1 MNATDQVIKQ
11 YREQISDTDR
21 KILDALNQRIKLV
34 EKLKQYKAGQG
45 IGFLDPAQEDW
56 VLTFLTRSN
65 RGPLSDDGLRTIYK
79 VILDVVKGEVGE
91 RAQS

>member
-34 EKLKQYKAGQG
+34 EKLKAYKDSKG
-45 IGFLDPAQEDW
+45 IGFVDPAQEDW
-56 VLTFLTRSN
+56 VITFLSRSN
-65 RGPLSDDGLRTIYK
+65 RGPLSDDGLRTIYR
-79 VILDVVKGEVGE
+79 VILDVVKGEVGP
-91 RAQS
+91 RVQS

>member
-21 KILDALNQRIKLV
+21 KILDAMNQRIKLV
-34 EKLKQYKAGQG
+34 EKLKEYKESQG

-56 VLTFLTRSN
+56 VLTFLSRSN
-65 RGPLSDDGLRTIYK
+65 RGPLSDEGLRTIYR
-79 VILDVVKGEVGE
+79 VILDVVKGEVSR